1 MESVQSQLTVTTP
14 KEQPITSYPSTR
26 GALLKSGRTSAPDG
40 WCRPLHGGPDDPAAK
55 MQTPRLRHKPKWEG
69 PRLTSTCAQRLRNG
83 ARPRPGEETDESV
96 RFLRE
101 TSADL
106 PCEHDQ
112 LGTSTVLHQLWKGSL
127 LAASSCHQ
135 SCAINLCTP
144 SVRFS
149 ICAERR
155 DECGIDGPLRTVK
168 NRKSLGDHLNASL
181 ILDAD
186 ANQIQ
191 IPQEHIR
198 RNSCSR
204 FATHASC
211 CRLQCVTPSP
221 QHTCQRT
228 TCTVMV
234 KAVERTAARVGR
246 RAPQKEHT
254 KEVGI
259 EPLRTAV
266 KGGAA
271 RGPPWERSNARSS
284 RETRGSNAESKKSCS
299 KNVDASR
306 CQPSLRNGQQPRQTS
321 CQCLGLS
328 CEKSPPPRGTIPMI
342 AEFLATGGCCV
353 VSPTQCPCWMMC
365 DTTLAQGSS
374 VGARH
379 PIHVSCT

>member
-1 MESVQSQLTVTTP
+1 MGGP
-14 KEQPITSYPSTR
+14 KIDEHVCATAPEWSASSPWRGDGRKCAFPQRNVRRSPLRARPTWHVHCPPPTLERFAPCGVELPSELR
-26 GALLKSGRTSAPDG
+26 HQ
-40 WCRPLHGGPDDPAAK
+40 PLHSVGEILH
-55 MQTPRLRHKPKWEG
+55 LR
-69 PRLTSTCAQRLRNG
+69 
-83 ARPRPGEETDESV
+83 GEERRV
-96 RFLRE
+96 RYRWPVTYRE
-101 TSADL
+101 
-106 PCEHDQ
+106 
-112 LGTSTVLHQLWKGSL
+112 
-127 LAASSCHQ
+127 
-135 SCAINLCTP
+135 
-144 SVRFS
+144 
-149 ICAERR
+149 
-155 DECGIDGPLRTVK
+155 K

-266 KGGAA
+266 KGSAA

-328 CEKSPPPRGTIPMI
+328 CEKSPPPWGTIPMI

-379 PIHVSCT
+379 PIHVSCA